1 MLRHMA
7 EREDD
12 MVKEFLRTKE
22 KLCVIDDKIA
32 KRTEYDRFCKHVL
45 DLKAFTVA

>member
-1 MLRHMA
+1 MLRRMA

-12 MVKEFLRTKE
+12 VVKGFLRTKE

-32 KRTEYDRFCKHVL
+32 KRTEYDRFVNMFL
-45 DLKAFTVA
+45 I